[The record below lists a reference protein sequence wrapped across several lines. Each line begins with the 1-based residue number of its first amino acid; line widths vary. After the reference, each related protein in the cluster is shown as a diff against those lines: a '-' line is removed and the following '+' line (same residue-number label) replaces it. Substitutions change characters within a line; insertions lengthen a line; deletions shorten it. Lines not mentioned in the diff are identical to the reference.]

1 MSALDRGVWT
11 LLRGV
16 SRSMYLSLKALPAD
30 VRDAMGLGYLLC
42 RAADTIADTRLVPK
56 DERLKAVERYREAFN
71 LGAAVRVDVPAELV
85 RHQASASERELL
97 SRLAECV
104 ELWRRF
110 PEAERA
116 LLKEVV
122 FGVTDGMRMDLTLF
136 PSEDAAGLK
145 ALPSARELDRYCAL
159 IGGAPG
165 LFWTKLCLLRVR
177 ELGGAD
183 PAKLAWLGLRL
194 GKGLQMTNILR
205 DIAKDLRI
213 GRCYLPEDELRQAG
227 LSPEDLLDPACLP
240 RLRPVL
246 RRRLLW
252 AREELETGAGFIA
265 CMPSFRLRAAAA
277 WPLLLAFK
285 TLILVGRSADLLRT
299 DRGSVKV
306 PRHQVYGLL
315 AGSLWTVPS
324 NARFQRAV
332 CILRD
337 ELDAGLRS
345 G

>member
-1 MSALDRGVWT
+1 
-11 LLRGV
+11 
-16 SRSMYLSLKALPAD
+16 MYLSLRALPAG
-30 VRDAMGLGYLLC
+30 VRDSMGLGYLLC

-56 DERLKAVERYREAFN
+56 VQRLQAVERYREAF
-71 LGAAVRVDVPAELV
+71 GSGSAVRLDVPVELA
-85 RHQASASERELL
+85 RRQASASERELL

-122 FGVTDGMRMDLTLF
+122 FAVTDGMRMDLTLF

-177 ELGGAD
+177 ELGRAD
-183 PAKLAWLGLRL
+183 PAKLAWMGLRL

-213 GRCYLPEDELRQAG
+213 GRCYLPADELSQAG
-227 LSPEDLLDPACLP
+227 LAAADLLDPACLP

-246 RRRLLW
+246 RRWLLW
-252 AREELETGAGFIA
+252 TREELETGAGFIA

-277 WPLLLAFK
+277 WPLLLSFK
-285 TLILVGRSADLLRT
+285 TLILIGRSPDLLRM

-306 PRHQVYGLL
+306 PRHRVYRML
-315 AGSLWTVPS
+315 AGSIWTVPS
-324 NARFQRAV
+324 DARFEKAV
-332 CILRD
+332 CSLRD
-337 ELDAGLRS
+337 ELDAVVGS

>member
-1 MSALDRGVWT
+1 
-11 LLRGV
+11 
-16 SRSMYLSLKALPAD
+16 MYLSLKTLPPE

-56 DERLKAVERYREAFN
+56 DQRLKAVELYREAFDSGPA
-71 LGAAVRVDVPAELV
+71 LSLDVPAELA

-110 PEAERA
+110 PAAERA

-122 FGVTDGMRMDLTLF
+122 FAVTDGMRMDLTLF
-136 PSEDAAGLK
+136 PGEDAARLK
-145 ALPSARELDRYCAL
+145 ALPCARELERYCAL

-165 LFWTKLCLLRVR
+165 LFWTRLCLLNVR
-177 ELGGAD
+177 ALGRTD

-213 GRCYLPEDELRQAG
+213 GRCYLPADELERAG
-227 LSPEDLLDPACLP
+227 LTCEDLLDPACLP

-246 RRRLLW
+246 RRWLLW
-252 AREELETGAGFIA
+252 AGEELETGAGFIA

-285 TLILVGRSADLLRT
+285 TLILVGRSADLLRA

-306 PRHQVYGLL
+306 PRRRVYRML

-324 NARFQRAV
+324 DARFQRSV
-332 CILRD
+332 CVLRD
-337 ELDAGLRS
+337 DLDAALGS
-345 G
+345 